1 MSITVDKT
9 IIVFFL
15 TNTRKT
21 VSKCPLLFM
30 LFIVANLKVGI
41 YINTW
46 FLLRATIKS
55 LKDSLLPFVGFFNR
69 LLGPF
74 DTVMI

>member
-1 MSITVDKT
+1 MPITVDKT
-9 IIVFFL
+9 IIVLFL

-21 VSKCPLLFM
+21 ESKFPLLFM
-30 LFIVANLKVGI
+30 LFIVANLNVGI

-55 LKDSLLPFVGFFNR
+55 LKDSLLPFVAFFNR
-69 LLGPF
+69 LLGPL
-74 DTVMI
+74 DTVVI